1 MCAIAATNYISL
13 NYTHA
18 TVSKTSANRPLY
30 KVLIMLEST
39 HVFINRTIKELRE
52 EKYYH
57 QNIFISITNRQ
68 RVAPNI
74 VYMFLYWFD
83 LREKYDFRR
92 NN

>member
-18 TVSKTSANRPLY
+18 TVSKTSANSPLY

-39 HVFINRTIKELRE
+39 HVFINSTIKQLRE

-83 LREKYDFRR
+83 LRE
-92 NN
+92 

>member
-68 RVAPNI
+68 RVI

-83 LREKYDFRR
+83 LREKNNFRR